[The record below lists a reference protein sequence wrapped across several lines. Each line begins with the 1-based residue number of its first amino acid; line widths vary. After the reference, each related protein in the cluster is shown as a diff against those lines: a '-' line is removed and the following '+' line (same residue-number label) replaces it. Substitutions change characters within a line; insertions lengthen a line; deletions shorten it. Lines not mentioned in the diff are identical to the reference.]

1 MEMGGK
7 EMIARADVRLALRK
21 LENPERFFKE
31 GVYHLC
37 KQVYVGIGEGTE
49 MNCSDYFEEGVD
61 ELHKAINGK
70 TIGEKLP

>member
-1 MEMGGK
+1 
-7 EMIARADVRLALRK
+7 MIARADVRLALRK
-21 LENPERFFKE
+21 LENPDRFLKE

-61 ELHKAINGK
+61 ELYKALVGGK
-70 TIGEKLP
+70 K